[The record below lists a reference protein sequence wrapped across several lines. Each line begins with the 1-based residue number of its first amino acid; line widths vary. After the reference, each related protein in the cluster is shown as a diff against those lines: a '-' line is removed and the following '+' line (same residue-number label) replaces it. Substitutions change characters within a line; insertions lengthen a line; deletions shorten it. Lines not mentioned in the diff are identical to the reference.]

1 MSGEET
7 IATALLSLRD
17 LEVRAGGKAL
27 LRGVNLDLGPD
38 ELVAVTGPSGC
49 GKTTLLQTVC
59 GLRLGAGT
67 VSLQGRVPNGQE
79 WPDFRRRVVLV
90 AQQPVLV
97 PGTVGQNLSLPF
109 SYHNARASF
118 EPRRARRLLARLG
131 LDAIGLEAEAAT
143 LSVGQQ
149 QRLCLARALLLEPV
163 VLLLDEPTSALD
175 EAAVVWVEDA
185 VREHT
190 REHGAAA
197 LIVTHSSR
205 QAARWCQRRLDLSEY
220 LAATP
225 AGAAGAAGADARRSA
240 LPVPQTEEQS

>member
-1 MSGEET
+1 MSGEVAT
-7 IATALLSLRD
+7 ATALLCLRE
-17 LEVRAGGKAL
+17 LEVRAGGQTL
-27 LRGVNLDLGPD
+27 LRGLNLEIGPG

-67 VSLQGRVPNGQE
+67 VSLHGRTPDCSE

-97 PGTVGQNLSLPF
+97 PGTVAQNLSHPF
-109 SYHNARASF
+109 SYRNAKTRFDAHH
-118 EPRRARRLLARLG
+118 ARRLLARLG
-131 LDAIGLEAEAAT
+131 LDAIALDAEAAT

-149 QRLCLARALLLEPV
+149 QRLCLARALLLEPA

-175 EAAVVWVEDA
+175 EAAVVWVEEV
-185 VREHT
+185 VRDHA
-190 REHGAAA
+190 RENGAAA

-220 LAATP
+220 LAAGTTKP
-225 AGAAGAAGADARRSA
+225 TTSAEERS
-240 LPVPQTEEQS
+240 